1 MLDANEAVARVAYA
15 LNEVIAIYPI
25 TPASPMGE
33 WADAWS
39 AAGVKN
45 LWATVPSVIEM
56 QSEGGAAGV
65 IHGAL
70 QTGAL
75 STTFTSSQGLL
86 LMIPNMYKI
95 AGELTPTVFHIA
107 ARALAAQALSIF
119 GDHSDVMAARAT
131 GWAMLCSASV
141 QEAQDLALIAHAAT
155 LESRIPFLHFFDG
168 FRTSHEISKI
178 VTLPEE
184 VLRDMID
191 EQRVIEHRAR
201 ALSPDHPVI
210 RGTAQNP
217 DVYFQARETVN
228 PFYAACPH
236 DRAADDGPVRR
247 VDRAALR
254 AVRISRR
261 NRRGASDRSDGLRLR
276 GRARN
281 CRFSRR
287 AERKSWRSE
296 SAAVSAVRRRGVR
309 QNVAAECAP
318 HRCPGPHERTGIGR
332 RTAVSR
338 LRERASR
345 AGPRR
350 RASCRRPLWFVIQG
364 IHAGDDQGSVRQSR
378 ASVAEES
385 FYRRYR

>member
-45 LWATVPSVIEM
+45 LWGTVPSVIEM

-107 ARALAAQALSIF
+107 ARSLAAQALSIF

-168 FRTSHEISKI
+168 FRTSHEIAKI
-178 VTLPEE
+178 VTLPND
-184 VLRDMID
+184 VLLEMID
-191 EQRVIEHRAR
+191 EERVIEHRAR

-228 PFYAACPH
+228 PFYAACPT
-236 DRAADDGPVRR
+236 DCAADDGPIRR
-247 VDRAALR
+247 VNRAAVR
-254 AVRISRR
+254 SVRISRR
-261 NRRGASDRSDGLRLR
+261 NRRRARDRFDGLRLR

-281 CRFSRR
+281 CRFSQR
-287 AERKSWRSE
+287 AKTRKW
-296 SAAVSAVRRRGVR
+296 
-309 QNVAAECAP
+309 
-318 HRCPGPHERTGIGR
+318 
-332 RTAVSR
+332 
-338 LRERASR
+338 AS
-345 AGPRR
+345 
-350 RASCRRPLWFVIQG
+350 
-364 IHAGDDQGSVRQSR
+364 
-378 ASVAEES
+378 
-385 FYRRYR
+385 